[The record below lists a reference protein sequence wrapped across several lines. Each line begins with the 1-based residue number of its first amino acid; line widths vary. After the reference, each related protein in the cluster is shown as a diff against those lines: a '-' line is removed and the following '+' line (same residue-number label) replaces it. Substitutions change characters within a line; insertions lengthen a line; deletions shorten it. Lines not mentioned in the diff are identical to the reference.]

1 VEIRLLK
8 EHQAR
13 KAVVRQMDQNQIRRV
28 ESAIRMQDDRTV
40 IEVNVRIQVD
50 PLDPPFISR
59 PLDRSRIF
67 RSQSFPE
74 VPILAK
80 EILTA
85 E

>member
-1 VEIRLLK
+1 
-8 EHQAR
+8 
-13 KAVVRQMDQNQIRRV
+13 
-28 ESAIRMQDDRTV
+28 MQDDRTV